1 MSLNKLLNKILNEG
15 EFDGAAT
22 REAMRAAARDAQSN
36 PFPDGVALVSAP
48 RDTSIDTPTADG
60 VALVTQPRSEDPNMD
75 NQPAP
80 DGMAIV
86 TKGDYLASKYGSD
99 IAHAKDSAM
108 NWLRD
113 HKGYVLGGALGAGL
127 GTALGAG
134 IGSVSLRRR
143 LRKAGINR

>member
-1 MSLNKLLNKILNEG
+1 MSLNKLLNKILNEEADDPVYTSPAA
-15 EFDGAAT
+15 EFVAGQAAKLP
-22 REAMRAAARDAQSN
+22 EADPATVAAVRAGFYKDPMEVSGTPGPMRGDPMEPQGN
-36 PFPDGVALVSAP
+36 PGPMRGDP
-48 RDTSIDTPTADG
+48 MEADPAKG
-60 VALVTQPRSEDPNMD
+60 SEN
-75 NQPAP
+75 A
-80 DGMAIV
+80 
-86 TKGDYLASKYGSD
+86 
-99 IAHAKDSAM
+99 AM